1 MNDTVSLALNWVLP
15 FYTLYLFSPSSSD
28 TYTVQ
33 LQEGD
38 TLLLAT
44 DGLWDNVHIE
54 DILSLIPQSRDLS
67 ENNLSVWNILI
78 RCDQLTP

>member
-1 MNDTVSLALNWVLP
+1 MYDTVSLVLNWVLP
-15 FYTLYLFSPSSSD
+15 FYTPYLFSPSSSD

-67 ENNLSVWNILI
+67 ENNLSVWDILI